1 MIDIKYKYHDI
12 ILHGLALLPAKHRDI
27 MRQQL
32 FSISSY
38 HPFEEVAGLFKLLLH
53 LRNRSFR

>member
-12 ILHGLALLPAKHRDI
+12 ILHRLALLPAQDKDI

-32 FSISSY
+32 FSTSCC
-38 HPFEEVAGLFKLLLH
+38 HPF
-53 LRNRSFR
+53 